1 MFDATVG
8 TEDLTG
14 SVSTVLARNVRH
26 LDPQAA
32 TFDAMLAGWER
43 QQRARFL
50 KVSTVKT
57 RHDIVRRF
65 ARFTNEYPWQ
75 WLPADVE
82 AFIVEMRSAKCPI
95 APSTARGYQNALRL
109 FVEYVT
115 DARYGWPK
123 HCVEQFGATPTMIVH
138 EWNSVAH
145 VTEYEGDPRRRP
157 LTYDEVQALFDA
169 AESLVEDIRARGR
182 KGALAAQRD
191 AVLLKTIYAFG
202 LRRREAWGLDLAD
215 LRHNPQ
221 APAFGRIGG
230 IFVRWGKSSKGSQP
244 KRRTVYLV
252 PEMDWVVPIME
263 QWLDELRPAFGATTD
278 SALWL
283 TERMGRLSLR
293 SVNEAFVNA
302 RTAAALSAEL
312 DLHCLRHSYIT
323 HLTEFGYPEKF
334 VQDQAG
340 HAYASTTAIYTG
352 VSDEYRNRLLLSSL
366 EKDADRWEA
375 IE

>member
-1 MFDATVG
+1 MREEELA
-8 TEDLTG
+8 G

-32 TFDAMLAGWER
+32 TFDAMLAGWAS

-50 KVSTVKT
+50 KASTVKT
-57 RHDIVRRF
+57 RHDTVRRF

-82 AFIVEMRSAKCPI
+82 AFIVQLRSAKCPI

-115 DARYGWPK
+115 DARYGWPQ
-123 HCVEQFGATPTMIVH
+123 HCLDHFGAAPTVILH
-138 EWNSVAH
+138 EWNTVTH
-145 VTEYEGDPRRRP
+145 VSEYEGDPGRRP

-169 AESLVEDIRARGR
+169 AESLIEDIRARGR
-182 KGALAAQRD
+182 KGAVAAQRD

-221 APAFGRIGG
+221 VAAFGRIGG
-230 IFVRWGKSSKGSQP
+230 VFVRWGKSSKGSQP
-244 KRRTVYLV
+244 KRRTVLLV
-252 PEMDWVVPIME
+252 PEMDWIVPIME
-263 QWLDELRPAFGATTD
+263 QWLDELRPAFGATTHL
-278 SALWL
+278 ALWL

-302 RTAAALSAEL
+302 RTAAGLSPEL
-312 DLHCLRHSYIT
+312 ELHCLRHSYIT

-334 VQDQAG
+334 IQDQAG

-352 VSDEYRNRLLLSSL
+352 VSDEYRNRLLLRSL
-366 EKDADRWEA
+366 EKYADRWEA
-375 IE
+375 AE